1 MLTNTSLNKIITSF
15 STLPREVAHQI
26 LNDIRIWDI
35 LRLICYNDAHINT
48 DILTHP
54 TLGRLLHYDPEIL
67 DEVRKTADIYRTVC
81 TAHNLT
87 AAPLSSPLA
96 LNTQTFKSDYKA
108 ITNYMHHRLIEELYL
123 ESWKRDV
130 LAHYTPLPAV
140 WDSSTIQGLEARWN
154 AIQDAQLKLN
164 TRKASQLRKAA
175 DLLETNPDIVK
186 KMIDPSQALR
196 KNIPH
201 IVQRI
206 RGTEKRVK
214 WQSLLRGGRLKGM
227 SWFAYGHFP
236 VVPFDRAL
244 GVVLR
249 GLEGMGVKY
258 ELGEEEEEVD
268 SGKLMRETESLGE
281 VGGLV
286 RVVVEGLKFV
296 YDGEDGGRLPRI
308 AREEGG
314 DSFYFIPRG
323 PLDAF
328 LYTGDSLARMYEA
341 HDEREIAWLEAFVA
355 VYQYFKPGGEMS
367 G

>member
-1 MLTNTSLNKIITSF
+1 MPTQTLNKIITSF
-15 STLPREVAHQI
+15 STLPRELAHQV

-54 TLGRLLHYDPEIL
+54 TLGRLFHYDPEIL
-67 DEVRKTADIYRTVC
+67 DEVRKTADLYRTIC

-96 LNTQTFKSDYKA
+96 LNTHTFKPDYKE

-123 ESWKRDV
+123 EPWKRDV

-140 WDSSTIQGLEARWN
+140 WDSSTIQGLEARWT

-186 KMIDPSQALR
+186 KMIDPSQTLR

-201 IVQRI
+201 IVQRL
-206 RGTEKRVK
+206 RRTEKRVQ
-214 WQSLLRGGRLKGM
+214 WQSVLRGDKLKGM
-227 SWFAYGHFP
+227 SWFAYGQFP

-249 GLEGMGVKY
+249 GLEGVGVGY
-258 ELGEEEEEVD
+258 GFGEEEEEVD
-268 SGKLMRETESLGE
+268 SVRLMRETEGLGD
-281 VGGLV
+281 VGALV
-286 RVVVEGLKFV
+286 RLVVEGLQFV
-296 YDGEDGGRLPRI
+296 YDGEDTGQLLRI
-308 AREEGG
+308 AREQDGG
-314 DSFYFIPRG
+314 PFYFIPRG
-323 PLDAF
+323 PVDAWY
-328 LYTGDSLARMYEA
+328 YTGDGLARMYEA

-355 VYQYFKPGGEMS
+355 VYRYFEARG
-367 G
+367 